1 MNQLT
6 NQSQPTVN
14 ARPRVR
20 LGLKS
25 LLILMTLVSICAMM
39 AGLFITGVWIGE
51 PASSAHRLNLMPFIF
66 ASSMAPVG
74 VPLAIYWGLRI
85 YESLQPKNED

>member
-1 MNQLT
+1 MVEQVAVILVT
-6 NQSQPTVN
+6 DCTVRSKELM
-14 ARPRVR
+14 ALRW
-20 LGLKS
+20 LQ

-85 YESLQPKNED
+85 Y